1 MTICSAQVEPPCGKR
16 ATVAFVLDGD
26 DGEKLRLERC
36 AEHAEMMRAAL
47 QSLVGNGAWTEEPIT
62 ALGTQP

>member
-1 MTICSAQVEPPCGKR
+1 MMMCAAQVEPPCGKR
-16 ATVAFVLDGD
+16 ATVAFVLDG

-47 QSLVGNGAWTEEPIT
+47 QSLVGDGGWAEEAIT
-62 ALGTQP
+62 AQTGQP

>member
-16 ATVAFVLDGD
+16 ATVAFVLDGN
-26 DGEKLRLERC
+26 DGGKLRLERC

-47 QSLVGNGAWTEEPIT
+47 HSLVGNGAWTEEAIT
-62 ALGTQP
+62 AVEGKP

>member
-1 MTICSAQVEPPCGKR
+1 MTMCAAQVEPPCGKR
-16 ATVAFVLDGD
+16 ATVAFVLDG

-47 QSLVGNGAWTEEPIT
+47 QSLVGDGAWAEEAIN
-62 ALGTQP
+62 ARDGQP

>member
-26 DGEKLRLERC
+26 GEKLRLERC

-47 QSLVGNGAWTEEPIT
+47 HSLVGNGAWTEEAIT
-62 ALGTQP
+62 AQESKP